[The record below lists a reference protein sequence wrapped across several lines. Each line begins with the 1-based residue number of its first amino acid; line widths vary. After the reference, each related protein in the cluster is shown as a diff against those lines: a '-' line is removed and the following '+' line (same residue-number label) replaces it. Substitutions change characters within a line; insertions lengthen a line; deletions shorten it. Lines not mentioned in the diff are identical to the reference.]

1 MVTTA
6 TGVFPYR
13 LQPLNN
19 ISAFTYR
26 TGVTYAEMLEEL
38 RVYINDTMR
47 PEFNSVILSVLN
59 DFQAGI
65 ENAETR
71 VVQSETEFT
80 ELMED
85 ARAYVD
91 ASVQFINNKTG
102 QAQIQR
108 VTLTAPYTVSIDP
121 LWPNN
126 HPINIVLTQDAA
138 GGHVVTWDSEDI
150 NGTLPVSTAP
160 NAETDF
166 WLIPEG
172 DGTWSPVQ
180 YVSAATFDAGMATK
194 ANASALATTNSNVAG
209 LTTSKADKATT
220 ITSSAPLYAVAGVLR
235 NTGAGWNWISDAG
248 HEPIGI
254 DSVSSNSSAIT
265 VNYGTLGASKV
276 GSFIVVPDEKLSEQ
290 GFQAGASV
298 GTTSTD
304 IYLSRSIPSYS
315 DYVAYSSGAFVS
327 ANGVFTCTWDA
338 TGGYL
343 QVSHPTIIGSA
354 LNVSL
359 TGRPGT
365 ALNYTPVVAGD
376 LTTGSTFIA
385 IEFRNAAGAKV
396 TTPDTNMRVFV
407 THGGGFIPSVDPS
420 TVNTTTYPNSNLWVM
435 GLMRD

>member
-6 TGVFPYR
+6 TGIFPYR

-59 DFQAGI
+59 DFQQGI

-80 ELMED
+80 ALMED

-108 VTLTAPYTVSIDP
+108 VLLTAPYTVAIDP

-126 HPINIVLTQDAA
+126 HPINIVLTQDSA
-138 GGHVVTWDSEDI
+138 GGHVVSWDAEDI
-150 NGTLPVSTAP
+150 NGTVPVNTAP

-166 WLIPEG
+166 WLVPEG
-172 DGTWSPVQ
+172 DGTWTAVQ
-180 YVSAATFDAGMATK
+180 YVTATQLAGEVATINTALGTK
-194 ANASALATTNSNVAG
+194 ANSSSLAT
-209 LTTSKADKATT
+209 KADKATT
-220 ITSSAPLYAVAGVLR
+220 ITTSKPLYGIAGVIR
-235 NTGAGWNWISDAG
+235 NTGAGWDVINDAG
-248 HEPIGI
+248 HEPINI
-254 DSVSSNSSAIT
+254 DNVVSDGDKIT
-265 VNYGTLGASKV
+265 INYGTLGASKV
-276 GSFIVVPDEKLSEQ
+276 GTFIVTPDEKLNEQ
-290 GFQAGASV
+290 GFQVGASV
-298 GTTSTD
+298 GPTSTS

-315 DYVAYSSGAFVS
+315 DYVAYTSGAFVS
-327 ANGVFTCTWDA
+327 ANGVFTCTWNA
-338 TGGYL
+338 TDGYL
-343 QVSHPTIIGSA
+343 QVTHPTIIGSA

-359 TGRPGT
+359 AGRPGT

-385 IEFRNAAGAKV
+385 IEFRDATGNQV
-396 TTPDTNMRVFV
+396 MTPDTNMRVFV
-407 THGGGFIPSVDPS
+407 THGGGFVSSVDPS
-420 TVNTTTYPNSNLWVM
+420 TINTTTYPNSNLWIYAVM
-435 GLMRD
+435 QD

>member
-1 MVTTA
+1 MVSTV
-6 TGVFPYR
+6 TGLFPYR

-26 TGVTYAEMLEEL
+26 TGTTYAEMLEEL
-38 RVYINDTMR
+38 RVYINDSMR
-47 PEFNSVILSVLN
+47 PEFNGIIAGILD
-59 DFQAGI
+59 DFQTGI
-65 ENAETR
+65 ANAEER
-71 VVQSETEFT
+71 VIQSETEFT
-80 ELMED
+80 SLMED

-108 VTLTAPYTVSIDP
+108 VLLSSPYTVTIDP

-138 GGHVVTWDSEDI
+138 GGHVVTWDAEDI
-150 NGTLPVSTAP
+150 NGTVPVSTAP
-160 NAETDF
+160 NGETDF
-166 WLIPEG
+166 WLVPEG
-172 DGTWSPVQ
+172 DGTWTALQ
-180 YVSAATFDAGMATK
+180 YVNLATYEAGMATK
-194 ANASALATTNSNVAG
+194 ANASALAATNTTVAG
-209 LTTSKADKATT
+209 KADKATT

-254 DSVSSNSSAIT
+254 DSVTSDATSIT
-265 VNYGTLGASKV
+265 VNYAGIAASKV
-276 GSFIVVPDEKLSEQ
+276 GSFIVTPDEKLNEQ
-290 GFQAGASV
+290 GFQVGASV
-298 GTTSTD
+298 GADKAT
-304 IYLSRSIPSYS
+304 IYLARSVPSYS
-315 DYVAYSSGAFVS
+315 DYVAYTSGAFVS
-327 ANGVFTCTWDA
+327 SNGVFTCTWDA

-343 QVSHPTIIGSA
+343 QVSHPTIVGTA

-385 IEFRNAAGAKV
+385 IEFRNSAGAKV

-407 THGGGFIPSVDPS
+407 THGGGFVPTVDPS

>member
-1 MVTTA
+1 MVSTV
-6 TGVFPYR
+6 TGLFPYR

-26 TGVTYAEMLEEL
+26 TGTTYAEMLEEL
-38 RVYINDTMR
+38 RVYINDNMR
-47 PEFNSVILSVLN
+47 PEFNGIVAGVLD
-59 DFQAGI
+59 DFQTGI

-71 VVQSETEFT
+71 VIASETEFT
-80 ELMED
+80 SLMED

-108 VTLTAPYTVSIDP
+108 VLLTAPYTVAIDE

-126 HPINIVLTQDAA
+126 HPINIVLTQDSA
-138 GGHVVTWDSEDI
+138 GGHVVTWDTTDI
-150 NGTLPVSTAP
+150 NGTVPVSTAP

-166 WLIPEG
+166 WLVPEG
-172 DGTWSPVQ
+172 DGTWTAVQ
-180 YVSAATFDAGMATK
+180 YVTASVFDTAIATK
-194 ANASALATTNSNVAG
+194 ANASALATTNTTVAG
-209 LTTSKADKATT
+209 KADKATT

-235 NTGAGWNWISDAG
+235 NTGTGWNWISDAG

-254 DSVSSNSSAIT
+254 DSVTSDTASIT

-315 DYVAYSSGAFVS
+315 DYVAYTSGAFVS
-327 ANGVFTCTWDA
+327 SNGVFTCTWNA
-338 TGGYL
+338 TDGYL
-343 QVSHPTIIGSA
+343 QVTHPTIIGTA

-359 TGRPGT
+359 VGRPGT

-385 IEFRNAAGAKV
+385 IEFRDAAGAQV
-396 TTPDTNMRVFV
+396 MTPDTNMRVFV
-407 THGGGFIPSVDPS
+407 THGGGFVPSVDPS